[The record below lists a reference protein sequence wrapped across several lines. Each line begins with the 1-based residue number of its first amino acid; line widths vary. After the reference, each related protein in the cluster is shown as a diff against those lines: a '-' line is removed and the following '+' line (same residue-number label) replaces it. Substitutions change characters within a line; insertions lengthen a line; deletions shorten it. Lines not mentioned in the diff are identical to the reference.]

1 MTEDRPLPAV
11 GPAPAGAGP
20 VPAGAAPAP
29 AAAAPAPAEARPVP
43 SDTTPV
49 AAPASAPEPAPPA
62 DDLAWRR
69 MHPVTPA
76 VKGWKVLAA
85 VLAVIAWN
93 AADDVRQLAEWLGG
107 RAWLVIAG
115 VVVLVA
121 LVGFG
126 YSAIAWRMTRFAVT
140 DEAVH
145 LRSGVVFR
153 QQRQARLDRLQA
165 VDVVQPLLAR
175 IIGLS
180 ELRLEVAGGAG
191 SAVSLAFLRE
201 AEAEQLRAELLAR
214 AAGLHPG
221 RRTRPAGATPGPA
234 DARPGAAPAGPAA
247 PPLATT
253 APGAVPATDHPA
265 TADPGAA
272 LTLPVEPDA
281 DGGWEG
287 PAPVAPEHPV
297 YEVPVGRLLAST
309 LLSSATIWL
318 VLMLGA
324 VGALIAGTGQVGSAF
339 ALLPALLGVVSYTW
353 TRFNRGANFRAAIS
367 PDGIRLRHGL
377 TESRAQ
383 TVPPGRVQAVRVTQG
398 LLWRRPDW
406 WRVEVNVAG
415 YGSSGDQT
423 QTENVLLPVG
433 TRDEAMLA
441 LWLVLPD
448 LGTADPRALVE
459 AGLAGRTDE
468 GGWAVAPRRSRWL
481 DPVGWRR
488 HGVTVTDR
496 ALVLRSGVLVR
507 QLVVVPHERTQSL
520 GLEQGPL
527 QRRLGL
533 ASFQLH
539 STPGPVSPRVDHLDA
554 RVAAGLLDEQAARAR
569 TARAGAGPEQWMR
582 RA

>member
-1 MTEDRPLPAV
+1 MTEPR
-11 GPAPAGAGP
+11 P
-20 VPAGAAPAP
+20 VPAAPA
-29 AAAAPAPAEARPVP
+29 
-43 SDTTPV
+43 TP
-49 AAPASAPEPAPPA
+49 EPPA
-62 DDLAWRR
+62 DDLGWRR

-85 VLAVIAWN
+85 ALAVIAWN

-107 RAWLVIAG
+107 RAWLVVAG
-115 VVVLVA
+115 VIVLVA
-121 LVGFG
+121 LIGFG
-126 YSAIAWRMTRFAVT
+126 YSAVAWRMTRFAVT

-175 IIGLS
+175 ILGLA

-201 AEAEQLRAELLAR
+201 AEAEELRAELLAR
-214 AAGLHPG
+214 AAGIHHG
-221 RRTRPAGATPGPA
+221 RRPRPVGEGAVPGGPGTPA
-234 DARPGAAPAGPAA
+234 AAAPAAPVVAGAGTEPAA
-247 PPLATT
+247 VVADQPHEPHEPL
-253 APGAVPATDHPA
+253 
-265 TADPGAA
+265 
-272 LTLPVEPDA
+272 EPD
-281 DGGWEG
+281 DGWDG
-287 PAPVAPEHPV
+287 PAPVAPERPV
-297 YEVPVGRLLAST
+297 YEVPVGRLLVST
-309 LLSSATIWL
+309 LLSGATIWL
-318 VLMLGA
+318 VLMLVA
-324 VGALIAGTGQVGSAF
+324 VGVLIVTTGEIGSAF
-339 ALLPALLGVVSYTW
+339 AFAPALLGVVSFTW

-377 TESRAQ
+377 TEARAQ

-415 YGSSGDQT
+415 YGSGADQT

-448 LGTADPRALVE
+448 LGTEDPRALVDAGLTGRE
-459 AGLAGRTDE
+459 AGD
-468 GGWAVAPRRSRWL
+468 GWAVAPRRSRWL

-554 RVAAGLLDEQAARAR
+554 RVAAGLLDEQATRAR

>member
-1 MTEDRPLPAV
+1 MTADRPLPAT
-11 GPAPAGAGP
+11 PAPA
-20 VPAGAAPAP
+20 
-29 AAAAPAPAEARPVP
+29 
-43 SDTTPV
+43 
-49 AAPASAPEPAPPA
+49 PEPPV

-115 VVVLVA
+115 VVVLVG
-121 LVGFG
+121 LIGFG

-221 RRTRPAGATPGPA
+221 RRPRPA
-234 DARPGAAPAGPAA
+234 AAPAAGAVPADPSVPA
-247 PPLATT
+247 PGASDPVPDAVPV
-253 APGAVPATDHPA
+253 PGAVPAPGHPA
-265 TADPGAA
+265 AADPAAGRTVPAEPGA
-272 LTLPVEPDA
+272 D
-281 DGGWEG
+281 DGWDG
-287 PAPVAPEHPV
+287 PAPVAPERPV

-309 LLSSATIWL
+309 LLSSATVWL
-318 VLMLGA
+318 VVMLGA

-406 WRVEVNVAG
+406 WRVEVNIAG

-433 TRDEAMLA
+433 TREEAMLA

-448 LGTADPRALVE
+448 LGTEDPRALVD
-459 AGLAGRTDE
+459 AGLTGRAAD

-539 STPGPVSPRVDHLDA
+539 STPGPVSPRVDHLDQ
-554 RVAAGLLDEQAARAR
+554 RVAAGLLDEQATRAR

>member
-1 MTEDRPLPAV
+1 MTDAHAAPLP
-11 GPAPAGAGP
+11 
-20 VPAGAAPAP
+20 
-29 AAAAPAPAEARPVP
+29 E
-43 SDTTPV
+43 
-49 AAPASAPEPAPPA
+49 PPA
-62 DDLAWRR
+62 DDLVWRR

-85 VLAVIAWN
+85 VLAIVAWN
-93 AADDVRQLAEWLGG
+93 AADDVRDLAEWLGA
-107 RAWLVIAG
+107 RAWLYVAG
-115 VVVLVA
+115 AVVLVA
-121 LVGFG
+121 LIGFG
-126 YSAIAWRMTRFAVT
+126 YSAIAWRMTRYAVT
-140 DEAVH
+140 DDAVH
-145 LRSGVVFR
+145 LRSGVLFR

-175 IIGLS
+175 ILGLS

-201 AEAEQLRAELLAR
+201 ADAEQLRAELLAR
-214 AAGLHPG
+214 AAGIHRG
-221 RRTRPAGATPGPA
+221 RRPATAPPA
-234 DARPGAAPAGPAA
+234 AAPVLPEVA
-247 PPLATT
+247 PLGT
-253 APGAVPATDHPA
+253 AEPGAVPEAVGTVGTVGTED
-265 TADPGAA
+265 AA
-272 LTLPVEPDA
+272 VTLPVEPA
-281 DGGWEG
+281 DDWDDV
-287 PAPVAPEHPV
+287 APVAPERPV

-309 LLSSATIWL
+309 LLSSTTFWL
-318 VLMLGA
+318 V
-324 VGALIAGTGQVGSAF
+324 VLIAGVVVLIVTSGRFESAF

-415 YGSSGDQT
+415 YGSGTDQT
-423 QTENVLLPVG
+423 QSENVLLPVG
-433 TRDEAMLA
+433 TRDEALLA

-448 LGTADPRALVE
+448 LGTADPRALVD
-459 AGLAGRTDE
+459 AGLTGTE
-468 GGWAVAPRRSRWL
+468 GGGGWAVAPRRSRWL

-488 HGVTVTDR
+488 HGVAVTER
-496 ALVLRSGVLVR
+496 ALVLRSGVLTR

-520 GLEQGPL
+520 GLAQGPL

-539 STPGPVSPRVDHLDA
+539 STPGPVAPRVDHLDA
-554 RVAAGLLDEQAARAR
+554 RVAAGLLDEQATRAR

-582 RA
+582 G

>member
-1 MTEDRPLPAV
+1 MTEDRAL
-11 GPAPAGAGP
+11 P
-20 VPAGAAPAP
+20 VPAGASATTPAP
-29 AAAAPAPAEARPVP
+29 PV
-43 SDTTPV
+43 
-49 AAPASAPEPAPPA
+49 PEPAA

-85 VLAVIAWN
+85 MLAVVAWN
-93 AADDVRQLAEWLGG
+93 AADDVRDLAEWLGV
-107 RAWLVIAG
+107 RAWLYIGG

-121 LVGFG
+121 LIGFG

-140 DEAVH
+140 DDAVH
-145 LRSGVVFR
+145 LRSGVLFR

-175 IIGLS
+175 ILGLS

-214 AAGLHPG
+214 AAGIHRG
-221 RRTRPAGATPGPA
+221 RRPAPAAHAPGAATVPGAPA
-234 DARPGAAPAGPAA
+234 APEAPDAPAPPPLGAEPGAAPVTDAAAA
-247 PPLATT
+247 PSVT
-253 APGAVPATDHPA
+253 V
-265 TADPGAA
+265 
-272 LTLPVEPDA
+272 PVEQPA
-281 DGGWEG
+281 DDGWDDV
-287 PAPVAPEHPV
+287 APVAPERPV
-297 YEVPVGRLLAST
+297 YEVPVGRLLAAT
-309 LLSSATIWL
+309 LLSATTFWL
-318 VLMLGA
+318 LV
-324 VGALIAGTGQVGSAF
+324 VIAGVVVLIVTSGRFESAF
-339 ALLPALLGVVSYTW
+339 VLLPAVLGMVSYTW

-415 YGSSGDQT
+415 YGSGTDQT
-423 QTENVLLPVG
+423 QSENVLLPAG

-448 LGTADPRALVE
+448 LGTADPRALVD
-459 AGLAGRTDE
+459 AGLTGRDGE
-468 GGWAVAPRRSRWL
+468 GDWAVAPRRSRWL

-488 HGVTVTDR
+488 HGVTVTER
-496 ALVLRSGVLVR
+496 ALVLRSGVLTR

-520 GLEQGPL
+520 GLAQGPL

-539 STPGPVSPRVDHLDA
+539 STPGPVAPRVDHLDA
-554 RVAAGLLDEQAARAR
+554 RVAAGLLDEQATRAR

-582 RA
+582 G

>member
-1 MTEDRPLPAV
+1 MSGEERL
-11 GPAPAGAGP
+11 AGP
-20 VPAGAAPAP
+20 SGAAVPAT
-29 AAAAPAPAEARPVP
+29 AAAAG
-43 SDTTPV
+43 T
-49 AAPASAPEPAPPA
+49 PAPPA
-62 DDLAWRR
+62 PQPPPDDALGWRR

-76 VKGWKVLAA
+76 VKGWKVLVA
-85 VLAVIAWN
+85 VLAVIVWN
-93 AADDVRQLAEWLGG
+93 SADDVRELAEWLGA
-107 RAWLVIAG
+107 RAWLFLAAG
-115 VVVLVA
+115 VVLVG

-140 DEAVH
+140 DDAVH
-145 LRSGVVFR
+145 LRSGVLFR

-175 IIGLS
+175 ILGLS

-214 AAGLHPG
+214 AAGLH
-221 RRTRPAGATPGPA
+221 RPAGV
-234 DARPGAAPAGPAA
+234 
-247 PPLATT
+247 PPLAVPADVDLEAAVPEGTDGTGTSGTSAGTGHPGGADGTGAPTPGTT
-253 APGAVPATDHPA
+253 ASGTPGAGA
-265 TADPGAA
+265 PGW
-272 LTLPVEPDA
+272 T
-281 DGGWEG
+281 G
-287 PAPVAPEHPV
+287 PAPVAPERPV
-297 YEVPVGRLLAST
+297 YEVPVGRLLGST
-309 LLSSATIWL
+309 LLSSATFWL
-318 VLMLGA
+318 IGVLVA
-324 VGALIAGTGQVGSAF
+324 VVALIVTSGRFESAF
-339 ALLPALLGVVSYTW
+339 ALLPALLGVVSYSW

-377 TESRAQ
+377 TEARAQ
-383 TVPPGRVQAVRVTQG
+383 TVPPGRVQAVQVTQG
-398 LLWRRPDW
+398 LLWRRADW

-415 YGSSGDQT
+415 YGAGTEQT
-423 QTENVLLPVG
+423 HTENVLLPVG
-433 TRDEAMLA
+433 TRDDALLA

-448 LGTADPRALVE
+448 LGTPDPRALVD
-459 AGLAGRTDE
+459 AGLTGREADGT
-468 GGWAVAPRRSRWL
+468 WAVAPRRSRWL

-507 QLVVVPHERTQSL
+507 RLVVVPHERTQSL
-520 GLEQGPL
+520 GLAQGPL

-554 RVAAGLLDEQAARAR
+554 QVAAGLLDEQSTRAR

>member
-1 MTEDRPLPAV
+1 MTEDRAL
-11 GPAPAGAGP
+11 P
-20 VPAGAAPAP
+20 VPAGASATTPAP
-29 AAAAPAPAEARPVP
+29 PV
-43 SDTTPV
+43 
-49 AAPASAPEPAPPA
+49 PEPAA

-85 VLAVIAWN
+85 MLAVVAWN
-93 AADDVRQLAEWLGG
+93 AADDVRDLAEWLGV
-107 RAWLVIAG
+107 RAWLYIGG

-121 LVGFG
+121 LIGFG

-140 DEAVH
+140 DDAVH
-145 LRSGVVFR
+145 LRSGVLFR

-175 IIGLS
+175 ILGLS

-214 AAGLHPG
+214 AAGIHRG
-221 RRTRPAGATPGPA
+221 RRPAPAAHAPGAATVPGAPA
-234 DARPGAAPAGPAA
+234 APEAPDAPAPPPLGAEPGAAPVTDAAAA
-247 PPLATT
+247 PSVT
-253 APGAVPATDHPA
+253 V
-265 TADPGAA
+265 
-272 LTLPVEPDA
+272 PVEQPA
-281 DGGWEG
+281 DDGWDDV
-287 PAPVAPEHPV
+287 APVAPERPV
-297 YEVPVGRLLAST
+297 YEVPVGRLLAAT
-309 LLSSATIWL
+309 LLSATTFWL
-318 VLMLGA
+318 LV
-324 VGALIAGTGQVGSAF
+324 VIAGVVVLIVTSGRFESAF
-339 ALLPALLGVVSYTW
+339 VLLPAVLGMVSYTW

-415 YGSSGDQT
+415 YGSGTDQT
-423 QTENVLLPVG
+423 QSENVLLPAG

-448 LGTADPRALVE
+448 LGTADPRALVD
-459 AGLAGRTDE
+459 AGLTGRDGE

-488 HGVTVTDR
+488 HGVTVTER
-496 ALVLRSGVLVR
+496 ALVLRSGVLTR

-520 GLEQGPL
+520 GLAQGPL

-539 STPGPVSPRVDHLDA
+539 STPGPVAPRVDHLDA
-554 RVAAGLLDEQAARAR
+554 RVAAGLLDEQATRAR

-582 RA
+582 G

>member
-1 MTEDRPLPAV
+1 MTEDRPLPAA
-11 GPAPAGAGP
+11 GPLPAGGVVPGAGP
-20 VPAGAAPAP
+20 GAARVPAAGAPAAGVPAAGAAGGP
-29 AAAAPAPAEARPVP
+29 
-43 SDTTPV
+43 
-49 AAPASAPEPAPPA
+49 APEPAPPA

-85 VLAVIAWN
+85 VLAIIAWN

-121 LVGFG
+121 LIGFG

-221 RRTRPAGATPGPA
+221 RRPRPAGAPAHPAPGDPA
-234 DARPGAAPAGPAA
+234 AAPAGPAA

-265 TADPGAA
+265 TADPEAA

-287 PAPVAPEHPV
+287 AAPVAPERPV

-318 VLMLGA
+318 VVMLGA
-324 VGALIAGTGQVGSAF
+324 VGALIVGTGQVGSAF

-398 LLWRRPDW
+398 LLWRKPDW

-415 YGSSGDQT
+415 YGSNGDQT

-448 LGTADPRALVE
+448 LGTEDPRALVE
-459 AGLAGRTDE
+459 AGLAGRTAD

-481 DPVGWRR
+481 DPIGWRR

-539 STPGPVSPRVDHLDA
+539 STPGPVSPRVDHLDQ

-569 TARAGAGPEQWMR
+569 SARAGAGPEQWMR

>member
-1 MTEDRPLPAV
+1 MTEDRPLPAA
-11 GPAPAGAGP
+11 GPVPAAAPGP

-29 AAAAPAPAEARPVP
+29 GAPAPVP
-43 SDTTPV
+43 ATPV
-49 AAPASAPEPAPPA
+49 TEPAPPA

-115 VVVLVA
+115 LVVVVA

-221 RRTRPAGATPGPA
+221 RRTRPAPAPAAGHPDGPTA
-234 DARPGAAPAGPAA
+234 PGADEGTDPAT

-265 TADPGAA
+265 TADPDAA

-297 YEVPVGRLLAST
+297 YEVPVGRLLVST

-318 VLMLGA
+318 VVMLGA

-398 LLWRRPDW
+398 LLWRKPDW

-448 LGTADPRALVE
+448 LGTADPRALVA

-481 DPVGWRR
+481 DPIGWRR

-520 GLEQGPL
+520 ALEQGPL

-539 STPGPVSPRVDHLDA
+539 STPGPVSPRVDHLDQ
-554 RVAAGLLDEQAARAR
+554 RVAAGLLDEQATRAR

-582 RA
+582 RT

>member
-1 MTEDRPLPAV
+1 VTGEHA
-11 GPAPAGAGP
+11 
-20 VPAGAAPAP
+20 VPADAPRVAGTG
-29 AAAAPAPAEARPVP
+29 AAAPE
-43 SDTTPV
+43 
-49 AAPASAPEPAPPA
+49 PPA

-76 VKGWKVLAA
+76 VKGWKVLVAA
-85 VLAVIAWN
+85 FAVIAWN
-93 AADDVRQLAEWLGG
+93 AADDVRDLAEWLGP
-107 RAWLVIAG
+107 RAWLF
-115 VVVLVA
+115 VVGALVLVA

-140 DEAVH
+140 DGAVH

-175 IIGLS
+175 ILGLA

-201 AEAEQLRAELLAR
+201 SEAEELRAELLAR
-214 AAGLHPG
+214 AAGLRPG
-221 RRTRPAGATPGPA
+221 RAAAAVPGTTPATATAPVLGPDGTPVSA
-234 DARPGAAPAGPAA
+234 DAHDGPSAAVTTGPDGAPAGDGW
-247 PPLATT
+247 L
-253 APGAVPATDHPA
+253 GA
-265 TADPGAA
+265 
-272 LTLPVEPDA
+272 
-281 DGGWEG
+281 
-287 PAPVAPEHPV
+287 APVAPERQV
-297 YEVPVGRLLAST
+297 YEVPVGRLLLST
-309 LLSSATIWL
+309 LRSSATIWL
-318 VLMLGA
+318 AAMIAALVVLVVTSGRFE
-324 VGALIAGTGQVGSAF
+324 SAF
-339 ALLPALLGVVSYTW
+339 AVLPALLGVVSYTW

-383 TVPPGRVQAVRVTQG
+383 TVPPGRVQAVQITQG
-398 LLWRRPDW
+398 LLWRGPDW

-415 YGSSGDQT
+415 YGAGTEQS

-433 TRDEAMLA
+433 TRDEALLA

-448 LGTADPRALVE
+448 LGTADPRALVD
-459 AGLAGRTDE
+459 AGLTGRAGDDDS
-468 GGWAVAPRRSRWL
+468 GWATAPRRSRWL

-507 QLVVVPHERTQSL
+507 RLVVVPHERTQSL
-520 GLEQGPL
+520 ALAQGPL
-527 QRRLGL
+527 QRRLGV

-554 RVAAGLLDEQAARAR
+554 RVAAGLLDEQATRAR

>member
-1 MTEDRPLPAV
+1 
-11 GPAPAGAGP
+11 
-20 VPAGAAPAP
+20 
-29 AAAAPAPAEARPVP
+29 
-43 SDTTPV
+43 
-49 AAPASAPEPAPPA
+49 
-62 DDLAWRR
+62 

-85 VLAVIAWN
+85 VLAIIAWN

-221 RRTRPAGATPGPA
+221 RRPRAAGAPPGAGAPAGAPAAPGTTALGA
-234 DARPGAAPAGPAA
+234 DPGAAPV
-247 PPLATT
+247 
-253 APGAVPATDHPA
+253 AVPATDRPGADDPA
-265 TADPGAA
+265 AA
-272 LTLPVEPDA
+272 LTVPVEPGVD
-281 DGGWEG
+281 DGWDG
-287 PAPVAPEHPV
+287 PAPVAPERPV

-318 VLMLGA
+318 VVMLGA

-448 LGTADPRALVE
+448 LGTEDPRALVD
-459 AGLAGRTDE
+459 AGLVGRTAD

-481 DPVGWRR
+481 DPIGWRR

-539 STPGPVSPRVDHLDA
+539 STPGPVSPRVDHLDQ
-554 RVAAGLLDEQAARAR
+554 RVAAGLLDEQATRAR

>member
-1 MTEDRPLPAV
+1 
-11 GPAPAGAGP
+11 
-20 VPAGAAPAP
+20 
-29 AAAAPAPAEARPVP
+29 
-43 SDTTPV
+43 
-49 AAPASAPEPAPPA
+49 
-62 DDLAWRR
+62 

-76 VKGWKVLAA
+76 VKGWKVVVVALG
-85 VLAVIAWN
+85 VVAWN

-107 RAWLVIAG
+107 RAWLVVLGA
-115 VVVLVA
+115 VVVIGLI
-121 LVGFG
+121 GFG
-126 YSAIAWRMTRFAVT
+126 YSAVAWRMTRFAVT
-140 DEAVH
+140 DDAVH

-175 IIGLS
+175 ILGLS

-214 AAGLHPG
+214 AAGLHRG
-221 RRTRPAGATPGPA
+221 AGRPAAAATVPPGTAPVHAADGALAGGPS
-234 DARPGAAPAGPAA
+234 AGPD
-247 PPLATT
+247 P
-253 APGAVPATDHPA
+253 AVR
-265 TADPGAA
+265 
-272 LTLPVEPDA
+272 V
-281 DGGWEG
+281 
-287 PAPVAPEHPV
+287 PAPVAPERHV

-309 LLSSATIWL
+309 LLSSTTVWL
-318 VLMLGA
+318 VALA
-324 VGALIAGTGQVGSAF
+324 VALVVLVVASGRFESAF

-353 TRFNRGANFRAAIS
+353 TRFNRGANFRAGIS

-377 TESRAQ
+377 TEARAQ
-383 TVPPGRVQAVRVTQG
+383 TVPPGRVQAVQITQG

-415 YGSSGDQT
+415 YGSGEDQT
-423 QTENVLLPVG
+423 QSENVLLPVG
-433 TRDEAMLA
+433 TRDEALLA
-441 LWLVLPD
+441 LWMVLPD
-448 LGTADPRALVE
+448 LGHADPRALVD
-459 AGLAGRTDE
+459 AGLAGRE
-468 GGWAVAPRRSRWL
+468 GDGTWALAPRRSRWL

-488 HGVTVTDR
+488 HGVAVTER

-507 QLVVVPHERTQSL
+507 RLVVVPHERTQSL
-520 GLEQGPL
+520 GLAQGPL
-527 QRRLGL
+527 QRRFGL

-569 TARAGAGPEQWMR
+569 AARATAGPEQWMR

>member
-1 MTEDRPLPAV
+1 VTEDRAL
-11 GPAPAGAGP
+11 P
-20 VPAGAAPAP
+20 VPAGATPAP
-29 AAAAPAPAEARPVP
+29 VPVP
-43 SDTTPV
+43 
-49 AAPASAPEPAPPA
+49 EPPA

-85 VLAVIAWN
+85 MLAIIAWN
-93 AADDVRQLAEWLGG
+93 AADDVRQLAEWLGV
-107 RAWLVIAG
+107 RAWLYIAG
-115 VVVLVA
+115 VIVLVA
-121 LVGFG
+121 LIGFG

-140 DEAVH
+140 DDAVH

-175 IIGLS
+175 ILGLS

-214 AAGLHPG
+214 AAGIHRG
-221 RRTRPAGATPGPA
+221 RRPAGVRP
-234 DARPGAAPAGPAA
+234 PGATAAPGAAGPAA
-247 PPLATT
+247 AAPVGPAPDPVPLGST
-253 APGAVPATDHPA
+253 APDALPVLDAA
-265 TADPGAA
+265 ADPAA
-272 LTLPVEPDA
+272 GPTVTVPVEQPVDDDWA
-281 DGGWEG
+281 EA
-287 PAPVAPEHPV
+287 APVAPERPV

-309 LLSSATIWL
+309 LLSATTFWL
-318 VLMLGA
+318 LALVVGVVVLVVASGRFE
-324 VGALIAGTGQVGSAF
+324 SAF

-398 LLWRRPDW
+398 LLWRRADW

-415 YGSSGDQT
+415 YGSVADQG
-423 QTENVLLPVG
+423 QSENVLLPVG
-433 TRDEAMLA
+433 TRDEAMVA

-448 LGTADPRALVE
+448 LGTADPRALVD
-459 AGLAGRTDE
+459 AGLTGRDGA

-488 HGVTVTDR
+488 HGVTVTER
-496 ALVLRSGVLVR
+496 ALVLRSGVLNR

-520 GLEQGPL
+520 GLAQGPL

-539 STPGPVSPRVDHLDA
+539 STPGPVAPRVDHLDA
-554 RVAAGLLDEQAARAR
+554 RVAAGLLDEQANRARSARAV
-569 TARAGAGPEQWMR
+569 AGPEQWMR
-582 RA
+582 G

>member
-1 MTEDRPLPAV
+1 MTGDHAV
-11 GPAPAGAGP
+11 PEQALPAGA
-20 VPAGAAPAP
+20 VPADAVPAD
-29 AAAAPAPAEARPVP
+29 ASGPAE
-43 SDTTPV
+43 
-49 AAPASAPEPAPPA
+49 PPA

-76 VKGWKVLAA
+76 VKGWKVLVAA
-85 VLAVIAWN
+85 VAVIAWN
-93 AADDVRQLAEWLGG
+93 AADDVRELAEWLGP
-107 RAWLVIAG
+107 RTWLF
-115 VVVLVA
+115 VVGALVLVA

-145 LRSGVVFR
+145 LRSGVLFR

-175 IIGLS
+175 ILGLAD
-180 ELRLEVAGGAG
+180 LRLEVAGGAG

-201 AEAEQLRAELLAR
+201 SEAEELRAELLAR
-214 AAGLHPG
+214 AAGLRPA
-221 RRTRPAGATPGPA
+221 RRTAAVSGPAPDPAAAGAVDAPALEPAGAVGEPA
-234 DARPGAAPAGPAA
+234 VDDGWTGA
-247 PPLATT
+247 
-253 APGAVPATDHPA
+253 
-265 TADPGAA
+265 
-272 LTLPVEPDA
+272 
-281 DGGWEG
+281 
-287 PAPVAPEHPV
+287 APVAPERQV
-297 YEVPVGRLLAST
+297 YEVPVGRLLLST
-309 LLSSATIWL
+309 LRSSATIWL
-318 VLMLGA
+318 VVMIA
-324 VGALIAGTGQVGSAF
+324 VLVVLIVTSGRFESAF
-339 ALLPALLGVVSYTW
+339 AVLPALLGVVSYTW
-353 TRFNRGANFRAAIS
+353 SRFNRGANFRAAIS

-383 TVPPGRVQAVRVTQG
+383 TVPPGRVQAVQISQG
-398 LLWRRPDW
+398 LLWRGPDW

-415 YGSSGDQT
+415 YGAGPDQA

-433 TRDEAMLA
+433 TRDEALLA

-448 LGTADPRALVE
+448 LGTADPRGLVD
-459 AGLAGRTDE
+459 AGLTGRASRD
-468 GGWAVAPRRSRWL
+468 GADDGDSGAGWATAPRRSRWL

-507 QLVVVPHERTQSL
+507 RLVVVPHERTQSL
-520 GLEQGPL
+520 GLAQGPL
-527 QRRLGL
+527 QRRLGV

>member
-1 MTEDRPLPAV
+1 MTEDRPLPA
-11 GPAPAGAGP
+11 
-20 VPAGAAPAP
+20 
-29 AAAAPAPAEARPVP
+29 AAATPATEPA
-43 SDTTPV
+43 TP
-49 AAPASAPEPAPPA
+49 ATEPAPPA

-115 VVVLVA
+115 VVVVVA
-121 LVGFG
+121 LIGFG

-221 RRTRPAGATPGPA
+221 RRTRPAAAPGAGHAGAGHPDT
-234 DARPGAAPAGPAA
+234 PGAAPAA

-265 TADPGAA
+265 TADPDAA

-318 VLMLGA
+318 VVMLGA

-398 LLWRRPDW
+398 LLWRKPDW

-415 YGSSGDQT
+415 YGSTGDQT

-448 LGTADPRALVE
+448 LGTEDPRALVE

-481 DPVGWRR
+481 DPIGWRR

-539 STPGPVSPRVDHLDA
+539 STPGPVSPRVDHLDQ

>member
-1 MTEDRPLPAV
+1 MSGEERL
-11 GPAPAGAGP
+11 AGP
-20 VPAGAAPAP
+20 SGPAAPA
-29 AAAAPAPAEARPVP
+29 V
-43 SDTTPV
+43 V
-49 AAPASAPEPAPPA
+49 AGTPAPPA
-62 DDLAWRR
+62 PQPPPDDALGWRR

-76 VKGWKVLAA
+76 VKGWKVLVA
-85 VLAVIAWN
+85 VLAVIVWN
-93 AADDVRQLAEWLGG
+93 SADDVRELAEWLGA
-107 RAWLVIAG
+107 RAWLFLAAA
-115 VVVLVA
+115 VVLVG

-126 YSAIAWRMTRFAVT
+126 YAAIAWRMTRFAVT
-140 DEAVH
+140 DDAVH
-145 LRSGVVFR
+145 LRSGVLFR

-175 IIGLS
+175 ILGLS

-214 AAGLHPG
+214 AAGLH
-221 RRTRPAGATPGPA
+221 RPAGV
-234 DARPGAAPAGPAA
+234 
-247 PPLATT
+247 PPLAVP
-253 APGAVPATDHPA
+253 ADVDLDAGPGAVPGTGGAHPVA
-265 TADPGAA
+265 DGTGTTAPVPGAPGA
-272 LTLPVEPDA
+272 PGAPEA
-281 DGGWEG
+281 ARGWTG
-287 PAPVAPEHPV
+287 PAPVAPERPV
-297 YEVPVGRLLAST
+297 YEVPVGRLLGST
-309 LLSSATIWL
+309 LLSSATFWL
-318 VLMLGA
+318 LGILAA
-324 VGALIAGTGQVGSAF
+324 VIALIVTSGRFESAF
-339 ALLPALLGVVSYTW
+339 ALLPALLGVVSYSW

-377 TESRAQ
+377 TEARAQ
-383 TVPPGRVQAVRVTQG
+383 TVPPGRVQAVQVTQG

-415 YGSSGDQT
+415 YGAGSEQT
-423 QTENVLLPVG
+423 HTENVLLPVG
-433 TRDEAMLA
+433 TRDDALLA

-448 LGTADPRALVE
+448 LGTPDPRALVD
-459 AGLAGRTDE
+459 AGLTGREADGT
-468 GGWAVAPRRSRWL
+468 WAVAPRRSRWL

-507 QLVVVPHERTQSL
+507 RLVVVPHERTQSL
-520 GLEQGPL
+520 GLAQGPL

-554 RVAAGLLDEQAARAR
+554 QVAAGLLDEQSTRAR